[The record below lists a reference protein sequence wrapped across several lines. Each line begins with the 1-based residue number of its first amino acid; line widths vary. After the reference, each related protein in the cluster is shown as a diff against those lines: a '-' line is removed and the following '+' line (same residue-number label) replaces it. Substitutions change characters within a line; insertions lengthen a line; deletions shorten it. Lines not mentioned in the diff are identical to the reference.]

1 MEGWDIGKY
10 KGEGENNKID
20 AHVVIA
26 CTVDLGWESNKK
38 KTQTNSVGMVRG

>member
-1 MEGWDIGKY
+1 VGYSSIGKY

-20 AHVVIA
+20 ARVVIA

-38 KTQTNSVGMVRG
+38 KDPDK